1 MRHATMDSS
10 FKKNLLHVSN
20 LTFQSW
26 SGFAVFFSDWYNE
39 EVLFKKGKFS
49 LFTQREMQLSKF
61 KRLIVR
67 YLWFENIWGQENIFL
82 HAELR

>member
-1 MRHATMDSS
+1 MD
-10 FKKNLLHVSN
+10 L
-20 LTFQSW
+20 QY
-26 SGFAVFFSDWYNE
+26 FFSDWYNE

-67 YLWFENIWGQENIFL
+67 YLWFENIWGQYIIL
-82 HAELR
+82 LLRYDSYEKTNK